1 MNTTIKN
8 IAKTTSNS
16 FTDCKWNDIVV
27 FSSNAKVTQ
36 QLEGYVRTQYNNVQH
51 KNTYF
56 TIYTFPK
63 AVEDFKKSLAAFFMC
78 LTKINIKNLVV

>member
-36 QLEGYVRTQYNNVQH
+36 RLEGYVGT
-51 KNTYF
+51 
-56 TIYTFPK
+56 
-63 AVEDFKKSLAAFFMC
+63 
-78 LTKINIKNLVV
+78 